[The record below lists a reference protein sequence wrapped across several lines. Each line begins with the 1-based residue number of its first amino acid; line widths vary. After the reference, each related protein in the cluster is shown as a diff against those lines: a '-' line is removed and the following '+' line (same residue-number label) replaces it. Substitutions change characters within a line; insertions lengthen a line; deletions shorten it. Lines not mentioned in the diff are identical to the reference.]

1 VTLNPG
7 DRLGPYEIVARLG
20 AGGMGVVYRAR
31 DTHLHRT
38 VALKVVND
46 DRVTP
51 ETSDLLLQEARAAS
65 GLNHPSICTI
75 HEVRHESGHV
85 FIVMEYVEGR
95 PLHQQI
101 PPDGMP
107 ADAVLLYGTQIADGL
122 AHAHDLG
129 VVHRD
134 IKSANVIVT
143 RNGRAKIVD
152 FGLASRMSHPS
163 QEQVTRTNTAFNA
176 PSTAGTLAY
185 MAPEVLQ
192 GEPATV
198 ASDIWSIGILLYEMS
213 AGHLPF
219 SGRTMFDETAA
230 ILRSPMPPLPAH
242 VPAGMRMIVARCLAK
257 EPAQRYHTARELKA
271 ALEAVQS
278 GTINVP
284 ADTAASRRWPLTGWP
299 LPFLLVIGVVVVV
312 IVLWRP
318 WRARPSN
325 GGSGRLLR
333 VLSSDRQA
341 YEPAL
346 SPDGT
351 MISYIAED
359 ETGRIDLFASRVVGG
374 GRVRLTNDDAR
385 ESRPRF
391 SPDSERIVF
400 GRRRLDGSNTDICIV
415 PALGGEVAV
424 IIRGGGHPVFSPDG
438 RRVAFIRYASPTRL
452 VLATALADGSDVKDL
467 VASTSELPFI
477 RAPVWSPDG
486 RLIAFVQ
493 GAGGA
498 AAEIWTVDVDKPGP
512 PKKVSADERGI
523 SSDDPTFSPDGRMIV
538 HASNRGG
545 ATNVWALPVNGG
557 APVRLTSGAGPDEA
571 PTTDNLGRVAFI
583 NSRWRNELIVHD
595 LRAATSRSIVHH
607 SPFLW
612 APAFAPDGQTLAFSR
627 GDVDGAW
634 HVWLTDRDGHSPRQL
649 TNTGGGEVYPR
660 WTPDGRSL
668 IFHNWTTP
676 RRVWRI
682 AREGGPPT
690 ALTPNSIDA
699 TFGDVSPDGKTLVF
713 ATTSGGQERLF
724 VMPLGGTVAKPLRP
738 GQGSVPR
745 WSPDGEWIA
754 FAPDRGYFGGVL
766 IVRPDGSGERH
777 ITKSGGW
784 PVWSHD
790 SRSISYI
797 TVRSDSTQEI
807 QTASLDSAGDS
818 KTLPIRYTGT
828 NFPFDLSL
836 DGGSLATT
844 NAVHVSSEIWV
855 LDADLRRR

>member
-1 VTLNPG
+1 MTLNPG
-7 DRLGPYEIVARLG
+7 DRLGQYEIVARLG

-46 DRVTP
+46 DRVAP

-65 GLNHPSICTI
+65 ALNHPSICTI

-85 FIVMEYVEGR
+85 FIVMEFVEGR

-101 PPDGMP
+101 PPDGLP
-107 ADAVLLYGTQIADGL
+107 VDAVLLYGTQIADGL
-122 AHAHDLG
+122 AHAHDHG

-143 RNGRAKIVD
+143 RNGSAKIVD

-163 QEQVTRTNTAFNA
+163 QEQVTRTNTSFNT

-198 ASDIWSIGILLYEMS
+198 ASDIWSIGVLLYEMS
-213 AGHLPF
+213 SGHLPF

-242 VPAGMRMIVARCLAK
+242 VPAGMRMIVSRCLAK

-278 GTINVP
+278 GTIAVA
-284 ADTAASRRWPLTGWP
+284 ADNAVAARRSGGWP
-299 LPFLLVIGVVVVV
+299 LKFVLVIGA
-312 IVLWRP
+312 IVLITAVWLP
-318 WRARPSN
+318 WRARQSSSGP
-325 GGSGRLLR
+325 GRLLR

-351 MISYIAED
+351 MIAYVAED

-400 GRRRLDGSNTDICIV
+400 GRRRLDGSNSDICVV

-438 RRVAFIRYASPTRL
+438 RRVAFIRYASATRL

-467 VASTSELPFI
+467 VASSSELPFI

-498 AAEIWTVDVDKPGP
+498 AGEIWTVDADKPGP
-512 PKKVSADERGI
+512 PKKLSSDGSAI

-557 APVRLTSGAGPDEA
+557 PPIRLTSGAGPDEA
-571 PTTDNLGRVAFI
+571 PTTDNLGRVAFV

-595 LRAATSRSIVHH
+595 LRTNTNRSIVHH
-607 SPFLW
+607 SPYLW

-649 TNTGGGEVYPR
+649 TSTNGGEVYPR
-660 WTPDGRSL
+660 WTPDGRSV
-668 IFHNWTTP
+668 IFHNWSTP

-682 AREGGPPT
+682 GREGGPPS
-690 ALTPNSIDA
+690 ALTPNGVDA
-699 TFGDVSPDGKTLVF
+699 TFGDVSPDGKTLVY

-724 VMPLGGTVAKPLRP
+724 VMPIGGTNAKPLRS

-745 WSPDGEWIA
+745 WSPDGTWIA

-766 IVRPDGSGERH
+766 IVRPDGSGERRV
-777 ITKSGGW
+777 TKSGGW

-790 SRSISYI
+790 SRSIAYV

-807 QTASLDSAGDS
+807 QTAALDPAGDS
-818 KTLPIRYTGT
+818 TTLPIRYTGT

-836 DGGSLATT
+836 DGESLATT
-844 NAVHVSSEIWV
+844 NAVHVLSEIWV
-855 LDADLRRR
+855 LDADLRHR